1 VLFNACVPAL
11 WDQQVQAVRAQL
23 AADTGLGQR
32 ALRRHVRVSFGKE
45 LSSGGNMLC
54 HEMHFMAS
62 IHATGGR
69 HDRHQRST
77 MGLT

>member
-1 VLFNACVPAL
+1 
-11 WDQQVQAVRAQL
+11 
-23 AADTGLGQR
+23 
-32 ALRRHVRVSFGKE
+32 
-45 LSSGGNMLC
+45 MLC

-62 IHATGGR
+62 DNATGGK